1 MLDAPAIQV
10 TWEAVR
16 GSLLLLRTILLIVTP
31 IMVVLEALRRADA
44 FSKIERMLRPA
55 LSRARLSAEGSF
67 ALIVGFIFG
76 LLYGAGPLMQVGE
89 EGRVSRAE
97 ITRVGV
103 FLGMCHAIVEDT
115 ALFVSA
121 GASWL
126 WLVPG
131 RMLFAGLVTALVG
144 DRLVKPPQD
153 GSEGSSADRIRGQ
166 R

>member
-1 MLDAPAIQV
+1 MLNAPVLDVAS
-10 TWEAVR
+10 EAVV
-16 GSLLLLRTILLIVTP
+16 GSLRLLLTIVLIVTP

-44 FSKIERMLRPA
+44 FAKMERVLRPA

-89 EGRVSRAE
+89 EGRVSRSE

-103 FLGMCHAIVEDT
+103 FLGVCHAIVEDT

-131 RMLFAGLVTALVG
+131 RMLFAGLVTLLIG
-144 DRLVKPPQD
+144 DRL
-153 GSEGSSADRIRGQ
+153 ADASRRRQ
-166 R
+166 RA

>member
-1 MLDAPAIQV
+1 MLDVPLIQV
-10 TWEAVR
+10 VWEAVR
-16 GSLLLLRTILLIVTP
+16 GSLLLLKTIVLIVTP
-31 IMVVLEALRRADA
+31 IMIVLEALRRADA
-44 FSKIERMLRPA
+44 FAKMERMLRPL
-55 LSRARLSAEGSF
+55 LSRAKLSAEGGF

-89 EGRVSRAE
+89 EGRVGKGE

-121 GASWL
+121 GASWV

-131 RMLFAGLVTALVG
+131 RMLFAGVVTALVG
-144 DRLVKPPQD
+144 DRLAKP
-153 GSEGSSADRIRGQ
+153 GMRKT
-166 R
+166 

>member
-1 MLDAPAIQV
+1 MLDIPLIQV
-10 TWEAVR
+10 IWEAVR
-16 GSLLLLRTILLIVTP
+16 GSLVLLKTILLIVTP
-31 IMVVLEALRRADA
+31 IMIVLEALRRADA
-44 FSKIERMLRPA
+44 FARMERVLRPL
-55 LSRARLSAEGSF
+55 LSRAKLSAEGSF

-131 RMLFAGLVTALVG
+131 RMLFAGIVTALIG
-144 DRLVKPPQD
+144 DRLAKAP
-153 GSEGSSADRIRGQ
+153 ERGT
-166 R
+166 